1 MLGAAVDF
9 RRSPRPALQKQGSTS
24 TDQPEAHAPCSGPA
38 AVPAVHEDDPAHH
51 PHPTVPVHDTHVISL
66 AQSSGQMSKYH

>member
-9 RRSPRPALQKQGSTS
+9 RPSPRAALQKHGSTS

-38 AVPAVHEDDPAHH
+38 AVPAVHDDDPAHQ
-51 PHPTVPVHDTHVISL
+51 PQPTVLVHDTHVISL
-66 AQSSGQMSKYH
+66 AHSSGQMSKYH